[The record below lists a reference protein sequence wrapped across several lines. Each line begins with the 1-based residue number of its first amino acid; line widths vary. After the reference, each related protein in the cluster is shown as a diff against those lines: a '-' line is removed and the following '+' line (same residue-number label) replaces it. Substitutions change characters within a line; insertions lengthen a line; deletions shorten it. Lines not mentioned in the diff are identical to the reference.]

1 MMHVHHV
8 HQVRGRVRMILKLFM
23 LVQAAFGP
31 VGFPTPALEAALDLV
46 GRTAIALAISIVRDI
61 PRVLIGIVLGAAGP
75 SALAL
80 CDRALVLLLI
90 HRRATDTPL
99 TFKEVFI
106 LD

>member
-1 MMHVHHV
+1 
-8 HQVRGRVRMILKLFM
+8 MILKLFM

-31 VGFPTPALEAALDLV
+31 VGFPAPALETTLDLV
-46 GRTAIALAISIVRDI
+46 GCAAISLAISIVGDI

-90 HRRATDTPL
+90 HWRATYAPL
-99 TFKEVFI
+99 TFKELFI
-106 LD
+106 LG